1 MRCSCMH
8 VAGYYASAIPVGN
21 AVDVNIR
28 RVFFVSCTPTFI
40 ASMNY
45 DGSDIEVVAS
55 TSADVD
61 KPYDIA
67 LDPESRCVRSAHINF
82 HYFVVSSGHLITV
95 GCFSLSATT
104 LSPPTP
110 PFHHT
115 TLTLVFILLN
125 TRLKETL
132 LRVEQSAALI

>member
-28 RVFFVSCTPTFI
+28 RVFFVPGTTLFI

-45 DGSDIEVVAS
+45 EESDIEVVVN
-55 TSADVD
+55 TSRDVD

-67 LDPESRCVRSAHINF
+67 LDP
-82 HYFVVSSGHLITV
+82 
-95 GCFSLSATT
+95 AT
-104 LSPPTP
+104 
-110 PFHHT
+110 
-115 TLTLVFILLN
+115 
-125 TRLKETL
+125 R
-132 LRVEQSAALI
+132 

>member
-1 MRCSCMH
+1 MTMSRPYLNPAPSLLRTSWIFYIFFFAKRH
-8 VAGYYASAIPVGN
+8 SLAKHALLVHAAGYYTSAIPIGN

-67 LDPESRCVRSAHINF
+67 LDP
-82 HYFVVSSGHLITV
+82 
-95 GCFSLSATT
+95 
-104 LSPPTP
+104 
-110 PFHHT
+110 
-115 TLTLVFILLN
+115 
-125 TRLKETL
+125 
-132 LRVEQSAALI
+132 AAR